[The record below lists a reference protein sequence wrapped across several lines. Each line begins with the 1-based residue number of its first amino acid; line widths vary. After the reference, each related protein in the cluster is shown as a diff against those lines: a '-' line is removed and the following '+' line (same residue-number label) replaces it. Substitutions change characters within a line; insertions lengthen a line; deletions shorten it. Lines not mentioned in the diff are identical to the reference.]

1 MTTNSVGSEKTS
13 VQVALRIRPITNE
26 DVAHLPTRL
35 QRQVITATPTA
46 PNTVVV
52 QSDKKLS
59 FNYDH
64 VFGPDSSQQEV
75 YDKAVINL
83 VENFLEGYN
92 VTILAYGQTSSGK
105 THTMGTADNNS
116 IPPESKGIIPRAM
129 DTLFNFLN
137 SPNYKT
143 RRFSLKVSFVE
154 LYNEDLIDLLGEGH
168 GDLRPQVMIRE
179 DAKGNILW
187 SGLQEIRVNS
197 VEEVMSYLAHG
208 SLNRQVGATD
218 MNSQSSRS
226 HAIFS
231 VTMVQQKASLSAA
244 GQSLRPGTPSKLESK
259 FGARQASNTNLR
271 LSRRFDEGELITVT
285 SKFHFVDLAGSERLK
300 RTSALNERAKEGIS
314 INSGL
319 LALGNVISAL
329 GDPNKAKHTTH
340 IPYRDSKLTRLL
352 QDSLGGNAQTLMI
365 ACVSSAE
372 YNLNETINTLK
383 YANRARNIK
392 NNAVLNQEEIGWN
405 DLEHLQSLVLKLR
418 IEIKNLKSGSNS
430 NNGSNN
436 SSGRNTPTH
445 NEKDGSTGLQPPQLK
460 RLNSSLSINSNGSGS
475 LTYHKSD
482 KDVDALEEKLSLL
495 QSSYV
500 ELSQRYAKQSAALA
514 LHQDNT
520 DNVDGNP
527 RQLSSEEKES
537 ILKQAAASFQ
547 EAVEPVIEEYEKST
561 SALESKLAV
570 AHAALNHTENMMND
584 QEMRIEIAEQANE
597 QSYIHELETRLA
609 SSEEELKKFV
619 KNVEKLEKHLQ
630 QREQQCTELEIRL
643 KDSTSEEEKKS
654 LLNQINDRDGRIAQL
669 EEKVDDLARELDLLK
684 RQSEQKVDDLSH
696 ELNVLKQQS
705 EQKENIND
713 QISQEIT
720 TSGLSP
726 ASEDDRLYHFS
737 PILGKMSLKDEQD
750 RLAVVALEQKLSELQ
765 KTHEKTVQ
773 EFSEIKSKHESCI
786 QEIQDLQSQL
796 SESRMAD
803 SGILDDLKSTTPST
817 PATPMTPYSIHG
829 GQNPIRMSL
838 PPINLSEIKD
848 NSEPKHG
855 LHRKTQSLSNEMK
868 EFEQYDATHLSMIQR
883 LQNELKQLESLNED
897 KGSGLEAVK
906 QEFAR
911 LEMNHRQTL
920 ETVEE
925 LREEIKRR
933 DAIAQSEASSVITS
947 ESNSKNNNSAISSEL
962 DELDIINRNREEAEQ
977 KIELISELERVKK
990 DYGLQEQLVI
1000 SLEKELNMMRQ
1011 ELKKEV
1017 EEINEKNTNELES
1030 LKKSLENAL
1039 KQRDEEQK
1047 NVNKLEIEIKTLKE
1061 FDSNDDES
1069 LNELREQLINS
1080 TLENEEKNKLITE
1093 LNNQLT
1099 NAEKEHE
1106 LKIQQVNELTRAL
1119 ENKELEYKEII
1130 ESLHSKIMNLESQL
1144 EELKKSSQTGQNN
1157 ISNLGNQL
1165 ANAETQL
1172 EEFKESEGNKKYI
1185 ANDLEEKLKEVNIA
1199 LSEKEKLLSTKD
1211 SQIAELESIVQKNRL
1226 EHENAKL
1233 SETAQADLVKDLQS
1247 QLGELEKKLKDNK
1260 NSSSSELIASKESAA
1275 KNAKLVEE
1283 LEAKLK
1289 FLEKELPTTMKTG
1302 IDSVALTSAEL
1313 EEIKRLEVTQEALI
1327 KDLKT
1332 ELEEKQDSLSKLEE
1346 TVQQINGELE
1356 SVRTSENNKSEFINT
1371 LEMKLKEAEN
1381 NYSTEALKLKDAK
1394 DEIEDLKRQCK
1405 TLENQLCV
1413 FQKDNDETVDDNA
1426 VVEDLTNQLKKAHDE
1441 IKEYQDH
1448 LKELENISKQVEAD
1462 KNNQIDVNVDL
1473 THQIKNLQKE
1483 LERMAEELTESTTE
1497 NESIKTL
1504 SQKQK
1509 DPNEDLKQK
1518 NNELGETIKVS
1529 EERVVLLTE
1538 NVKILESEVERL
1550 KSVGSKGFTAVS
1562 VDELKSKISELEAE
1576 KEGLEEANKA
1586 FCEERK
1592 KLDQKI
1598 DSLLKQ
1604 LQTAGREGNKGAA
1617 QLSELHARLT
1627 EIDQEYNNYKQKSIT
1642 DIQEMESEITR
1653 LIDVNQQLEKELSKI
1668 NSNIL
1673 TPDNVSI
1680 KSRSSVTSFDVVPP
1694 SPGASRANNL
1704 DSTAKTKL
1712 NRQENKI
1719 IQQSNIIKVLQDKV
1733 MELERR
1739 LVEET
1744 SRRRR
1749 PSNAS
1754 GISVTDVDNSRL
1766 STMSTVSNNSSS
1778 DALKKVR
1785 PGMIATPPNSSRP
1798 DSNTEV
1804 TVEIQKLQKKLARL
1818 EGDNLQSRHLV
1829 ATLENSLTEN
1839 EDELRVAKQQL
1850 QFLQKEKTELL
1861 DQIKALRSQ
1870 LDETTAQF
1878 EHAKSSVYEEKKDIE
1893 KVLEVERKA
1902 KENAEKAR
1910 RQLESRME
1918 ELMAKKSKFM
1928 CF

>member
-13 VQVALRIRPITNE
+13 VQV
-26 DVAHLPTRL
+26 
-35 QRQVITATPTA
+35 
-46 PNTVVV
+46 
-52 QSDKKLS
+52 
-59 FNYDH
+59 
-64 VFGPDSSQQEV
+64 
-75 YDKAVINL
+75 
-83 VENFLEGYN
+83 
-92 VTILAYGQTSSGK
+92 
-105 THTMGTADNNS
+105 
-116 IPPESKGIIPRAM
+116 
-129 DTLFNFLN
+129 
-137 SPNYKT
+137 
-143 RRFSLKVSFVE
+143 
-154 LYNEDLIDLLGEGH
+154 
-168 GDLRPQVMIRE
+168 GD
-179 DAKGNILW
+179 
-187 SGLQEIRVNS
+187 
-197 VEEVMSYLAHG
+197 
-208 SLNRQVGATD
+208 
-218 MNSQSSRS
+218 
-226 HAIFS
+226 
-231 VTMVQQKASLSAA
+231 LSAA

-259 FGARQASNTNLR
+259 FGALKGC
-271 LSRRFDEGELITVT
+271 D
-285 SKFHFVDLAGSERLK
+285 KFKLNHLLFLK

-329 GDPNKAKHTTH
+329 
-340 IPYRDSKLTRLL
+340 
-352 QDSLGGNAQTLMI
+352 
-365 ACVSSAE
+365 
-372 YNLNETINTLK
+372 
-383 YANRARNIK
+383 
-392 NNAVLNQEEIGWN
+392 EIGWN

-514 LHQDNT
+514 LHQDNS

-597 QSYIHELETRLA
+597 QSKNQINDLKNKISQFCERYIHELETRLA

-654 LLNQINDRDGRIAQL
+654 LLNQINDRDCRIAQL
-669 EEKVDDLARELDLLK
+669 EQKVDDLARELDLLK
-684 RQSEQKVDDLSH
+684 RQSEQKVDDLAH
-696 ELNVLKQQS
+696 ELNALKQQS

-838 PPINLSEIKD
+838 PPINLNEIKD

-1047 NVNKLEIEIKTLKE
+1047 NVNKLEIEIKALRE

-1165 ANAETQL
+1165 AKAETQL

-1247 QLGELEKKLKDNK
+1247 QLGELEKKLEDNK
-1260 NSSSSELIASKESAA
+1260 NSSSPELIASKESAA

-1283 LEAKLK
+1283 LKAKLE
-1289 FLEKELPTTMKTG
+1289 FLEKELPTTVKTG
-1302 IDSVALTSAEL
+1302 IDSVTLTSAEL

-1381 NYSTEALKLKDAK
+1381 NYSTETLKLKDAK

-1592 KLDQKI
+1592 KLDQKL

-1680 KSRSSVTSFDVVPP
+1680 KSRSSVTSFDVVPH

-1754 GISVTDVDNSRL
+1754 GISVSDVDNSRL

-1778 DALKKVR
+1778 DALKK
-1785 PGMIATPPNSSRP
+1785 PPHSSRP

>member
-597 QSYIHELETRLA
+597 QSKNQINDLKNKISQFCERYIHELETRLA

-750 RLAVVALEQKLSELQ
+750 R
-765 KTHEKTVQ
+765 
-773 EFSEIKSKHESCI
+773 
-786 QEIQDLQSQL
+786 
-796 SESRMAD
+796 
-803 SGILDDLKSTTPST
+803 ILDDLKSTTPST

-962 DELDIINRNREEAEQ
+962 DELDIISRNREEAEQ

-1165 ANAETQL
+1165 AKAETQL

-1247 QLGELEKKLKDNK
+1247 QLGELEKKLEDNK

-1283 LEAKLK
+1283 LEAKLE
-1289 FLEKELPTTMKTG
+1289 FLEKELPTTVKTG
-1302 IDSVALTSAEL
+1302 IDSVTLTSAEL

-1381 NYSTEALKLKDAK
+1381 NYSTETLKLKDAK

-1509 DPNEDLKQK
+1509 DPNEDLRQK